1 MGVTV
6 TCLCHITLGEE
17 LGDEASAVS
26 PLAQLALLATQIVW
40 TEETIR
46 TFDDLES
53 GSESAM
59 KEFLT
64 LIRNRISKLI
74 TRVRGDLNMETRI
87 KVITI
92 ITIDVH
98 SRDVIKK
105 FVDQRIVEQSHF
117 AWTSQ
122 LKFGTEKRTVMYGYL
137 EGVVTNMM
145 SKLFHCSYD
154 ISDE

>member
-1 MGVTV
+1 MAE
-6 TCLCHITLGEE
+6 I
-17 LGDEASAVS
+17 SALES
-26 PLAQLALLATQIVW
+26 GSGIQDPHPRP
-40 TEETIR
+40 E
-46 TFDDLES
+46 FGLES

-74 TRVRGDLNMETRI
+74 GRVRGQLSMETRI

-105 FVDQRIVEQSHF
+105 FVD
-117 AWTSQ
+117 
-122 LKFGTEKRTVMYGYL
+122 
-137 EGVVTNMM
+137 
-145 SKLFHCSYD
+145 
-154 ISDE
+154 

>member
-1 MGVTV
+1 
-6 TCLCHITLGEE
+6 
-17 LGDEASAVS
+17 
-26 PLAQLALLATQIVW
+26 
-40 TEETIR
+40 
-46 TFDDLES
+46 
-53 GSESAM
+53 M

-74 TRVRGDLNMETRI
+74 ARVRGQLNMETRI

-122 LKFGTEKRTVMYGYL
+122 LKFGTEKR
-137 EGVVTNMM
+137 NP
-145 SKLFHCSYD
+145 KD
-154 ISDE
+154 D

>member
-1 MGVTV
+1 
-6 TCLCHITLGEE
+6 
-17 LGDEASAVS
+17 
-26 PLAQLALLATQIVW
+26 VW

-64 LIRNRISKLI
+64 LIRARIAKLI
-74 TRVRGDLNMETRI
+74 GRVRGDLSLEIRV

-98 SRDVIKK
+98 SRDVINK
-105 FVDQRIVEQSHF
+105 FVNQKIVEQTHF
-117 AWTSQ
+117 
-122 LKFGTEKRTVMYGYL
+122 
-137 EGVVTNMM
+137 
-145 SKLFHCSYD
+145 
-154 ISDE
+154 